1 MKNLITL
8 IAITLLTVTA
18 TFANNT
24 PEAKT
29 MSVETLEIFESVDFD
44 NSSEVIEFSTLQ
56 TMSTVQI
63 YNDAGEMTFV
73 LPIMS
78 DNVQINKNLF
88 EKGNYK
94 LGFILA
100 GQSEVHFTTVSFK

>member
-8 IAITLLTVTA
+8 FAITLLTATA
-18 TFANNT
+18 AFAHNT

-29 MSVETLEIFESVDFD
+29 MTVESIEIFESVAFD
-44 NSSEVIEFSTLQ
+44 NASEVIEFSTLQ

-63 YNDAGEMTFV
+63 YNAEGEMTFV
-73 LPIMS
+73 LPVGS

-88 EKGNYK
+88 EKGDYK

-100 GQSEVHFTTVSFK
+100 GQSEVHFSTVSFN